1 MSALAP
7 GVAVGGGVWP
17 ASGVVPHLAVSSLD
31 VVWLVPLGCFVVFV
45 WVLGWALCVAARTAD
60 EERELLALV
69 DEQLLAP
76 PLWGDVQGD
85 PWPQR
90 VPTLR
95 DELEPINRGRAR

>member
-1 MSALAP
+1 MSDLDIDLAIPVACFALVLVILVRELVRGTRLERARDALA
-7 GVAVGGGVWP
+7 
-17 ASGVVPHLAVSSLD
+17 SE
-31 VVWLVPLGCFVVFV
+31 
-45 WVLGWALCVAARTAD
+45 R
-60 EERELLALV
+60 RELLALV
-69 DEQLLAP
+69 DEQPLAP